1 MKQKI
6 IAAPLGLV
14 LVMLACMAIIAG
26 GYSYQQQTPLQKIT
40 AQYRKNMQEL
50 ETSLAVLNNRALQL
64 ASGKSTPQQI
74 QAQLLLVRK
83 QYKTVEYL
91 LDYLDA
97 QSVKLFIN
105 GAPLPKIE
113 PNTPDLRIMAPTGLQ
128 VVDEMVFADELD
140 TAGLFTET
148 ANLLANFKKV
158 NEFQQVA
165 QITERN
171 LFEAARFQLV
181 RVATMGITG
190 FDTPGSGNALTDAQ
204 NSLQSLVQLVNAYQ
218 GQLDSKTETLLLAK
232 LNGAITFLA
241 NNTDFD
247 SFNRFEFIK
256 EYINPAFKLFKDAQL
271 QLGIETVY
279 ETTGFRQSFNFLSDN
294 IFAADFLNPE
304 YFSQSHNS
312 SSNPDKAK
320 LGKLL
325 FYDPVL
331 SSNIK
336 RSCASCHNPA
346 MAFADGQAKSI
357 AMDFD
362 GTVSRNAPTLV
373 NSVFA
378 DRYFYDL
385 RVQKI
390 ENQFE
395 HVITSTKE
403 FNTSYPEIAAKL
415 AQSTEYKALFA
426 KAFPEFS
433 GQISKESVSEA
444 IGAYIKTLVALNS
457 PFDKSI
463 RGEGKQLTPSEINGF
478 NLFMGKAV
486 CATCHFPPTFSG
498 LVPPYYYENE
508 SEVLG
513 VPSTKDT
520 VNAMLDPDIGRLG
533 GRMLEKVD
541 FNKFAFKTM
550 TVRNAALT
558 APYMHNGVYTT
569 LEEVVDFY
577 NKGGGQGLGIHL
589 ENQTLPFDKLN
600 LTESEKMDI
609 VAFMKTLTDTAGL
622 TSIPQKLPTFDAQP
636 EWNKRLVGGEY

>member
-1 MKQKI
+1 MGLLLVFLGCLSI
-6 IAAPLGLV
+6 IV
-14 LVMLACMAIIAG
+14 G
-26 GYSYQQQTPLQKIT
+26 GYSYQAQTPIEKIT

-50 ETSLAVLNNRALQL
+50 ETSLAVLNNQALQL
-64 ASGKSTPQQI
+64 ASGKSTQKKI

-91 LDYLDA
+91 LDYLDG

-113 PNTPDLRIMAPTGLQ
+113 PNTPDLRIMPPTGLQ
-128 VVDEMVFADELD
+128 VLDEMAFTDD
-140 TAGLFTET
+140 IGTAGLFTET
-148 ANLLANFKKV
+148 AALLANFKRV
-158 NEFQQVA
+158 NEFQQIVK
-165 QITERN
+165 ISERN
-171 LFEAARFQLV
+171 LFEAARFHLI
-181 RVATMGITG
+181 RVAAMGITG
-190 FDTPGSGNALTDAQ
+190 FDTPGSGHALTDAQ
-204 NSLQSLVQLVNAYQ
+204 NSLQPLLKMVYDYH
-218 GQLDSKTETLLLAK
+218 GQLDATIETQLLDK
-232 LNGAITFLA
+232 LNGAIEYLTK
-241 NNTDFD
+241 NTDFD

-294 IFAADFLNPE
+294 IFAPNFLNPE
-304 YFSQSHNS
+304 YFSQTYNS

-346 MAFADGQAKSI
+346 LAFTDGQAKST
-357 AMDFD
+357 AMDFE
-362 GTVSRNAPTLV
+362 GTVSRNAPTLI

-403 FNTSYPEIAAKL
+403 FNTSYPEIAGKL
-415 AQSTEYKALFA
+415 AKSSEYRALFA
-426 KAFPEFS
+426 TAFPEFN
-433 GQISKESVSEA
+433 GLISKESVSEA
-444 IGAYIKTLVALNS
+444 IGAYIKTLTALNS

-463 RGEGKQLTPSEINGF
+463 RGESKQLTPSEINGF

-520 VNAMLDPDIGRLG
+520 LNAVLDPDIGRIG

-550 TVRNAALT
+550 TVRNSALT

-577 NKGGGQGLGIHL
+577 NKGGGQGLGIYL

-600 LTESEKMDI
+600 LTESEKSDI

-636 EWNKRLVGGEY
+636 EWNKRLVGGDY